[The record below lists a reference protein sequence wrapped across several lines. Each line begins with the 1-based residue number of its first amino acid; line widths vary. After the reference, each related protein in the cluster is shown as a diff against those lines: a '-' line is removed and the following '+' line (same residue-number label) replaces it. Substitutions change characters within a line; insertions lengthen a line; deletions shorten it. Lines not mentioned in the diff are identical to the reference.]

1 MRPRQSNN
9 PKRRICAPNTHTFE
23 QLNALSRELLYVGSA
38 HHKRHPGNYGFR
50 PPVNPRPWKSMC
62 DSLRQINLEEATELF
77 RKGILAG
84 MISERGDGRKP
95 NFVWSVDAHGEAFES
110 KIRSD
115 GYHGYCLED
124 EDNMRALVLREWKL
138 RCREN

>member
-9 PKRRICAPNTHTFE
+9 PKRRISAQNAHTFE
-23 QLNALSRELLYVGSA
+23 RLRALGEALVYSGSA

-62 DSLRQINLEEATELF
+62 DSLREIDLEEAIELF
-77 RKGILAG
+77 RKGIRAG
-84 MISERGDGRKP
+84 MISECGADEKP
-95 NFVWSVDAHGEAFES
+95 KYVWSVDDHGEAFEA
-110 KIRSD
+110 KLGID

-124 EDNMRALVLREWKL
+124 EDNMRAFILREWKV
-138 RCREN
+138 RCREG